1 MARTAEP
8 SWNFDFQC
16 GAFSRPM
23 DWGITSEGNLHR
35 FRQSLCGTRAIL
47 PTVFLK
53 RVKRPVQKGIT
64 GFPVREITGEAG
76 ADGGG
81 GPGKGNLHRPGKR
94 GGDGMGP
101 ERPFKELLK
110 GAPERRESL
119 PNTSGSL
126 KKGLAPQAP
135 TNRENGTPGNAFRA
149 F

>member
-35 FRQSLCGTRAIL
+35 FRQSLWGTRAIL

-53 RVKRPVQKGIT
+53 RVKRPDLEEIT

-81 GPGKGNLHRPGKR
+81 GQEKGIFIGPGN
-94 GGDGMGP
+94 GGGMGWG
-101 ERPFKELLK
+101 RS
-110 GAPERRESL
+110 ARSRNS
-119 PNTSGSL
+119 
-126 KKGLAPQAP
+126 
-135 TNRENGTPGNAFRA
+135 
-149 F
+149 

>member
-1 MARTAEP
+1 
-8 SWNFDFQC
+8 
-16 GAFSRPM
+16 
-23 DWGITSEGNLHR
+23 
-35 FRQSLCGTRAIL
+35 
-47 PTVFLK
+47 
-53 RVKRPVQKGIT
+53 
-64 GFPVREITGEAG
+64 
-76 ADGGG
+76 
-81 GPGKGNLHRPGKR
+81 
-94 GGDGMGP
+94 MGP